1 MQVNLYDYAP
11 RIGSGW
17 RRVELV
23 SEGWKWT
30 KIKYVPL
37 DLVNG
42 SPIFERPI
50 HSKILNSIW
59 AKLPKK
65 KELTRVR

>member
-1 MQVNLYDYAP
+1 MYVNLYDYAP

-30 KIKYVPL
+30 KIKYRPMGL
-37 DLVNG
+37 NG

-50 HSKILNSIW
+50 HSKILSKVW
-59 AKLPKK
+59 DKLPKK
-65 KELTRVR
+65 EKLFP

>member
-1 MQVNLYDYAP
+1 MYVNLYDYAP

-30 KIKYVPL
+30 KIKYRPMGL
-37 DLVNG
+37 NG

-50 HSKILNSIW
+50 HSKILSKVW
-59 AKLPKK
+59 EKLTK
-65 KELTRVR
+65 KERLFS